1 MGGLF
6 NEVTIQANMQSWA
19 IRPPAPEIKKTGNFN
34 SIGGIIIGGRS
45 IGYDRK
51 VAMKA
56 QLIITHPGRAH
67 FDEVTAVSLILAV
80 HADTVFR
87 IERREPSQVELD
99 NPDVWVID
107 IGDRHEPEKHNFDH
121 HQSTDCPAAFVLVA
135 EYLGLL
141 ETMSFMPWWHFK
153 DSVDRFGPGKS
164 SMKYHAGD
172 DLVNQNSVEIWLMA
186 SFASEPEASL
196 HMLKAFGAHL
206 IESARMLKKQID
218 FWKTSSRL
226 VIAGVPAI
234 IGETRESAG
243 LEEFRRL
250 DENPPDIVISLDRRN
265 KGWRLF
271 RYDGTPVDF
280 SLISDRPE
288 IAFAHKSGFMA
299 KTKERLAI
307 DDLIALVSKAV
318 TGF

>member
-1 MGGLF
+1 
-6 NEVTIQANMQSWA
+6 
-19 IRPPAPEIKKTGNFN
+19 
-34 SIGGIIIGGRS
+34 
-45 IGYDRK
+45 
-51 VAMKA
+51 MKS
-56 QLIITHPGRAH
+56 QLIITHPGSAH
-67 FDEVTAVSLILAV
+67 FDEVTAVSLILV
-80 HADTVFR
+80 VYADTAFR
-87 IERREPSQVELD
+87 IERREPVTAELD
-99 NPDVWVID
+99 DPDVWVVD

-121 HQSTDCPAAFVLVA
+121 HQSLDCPAAFVLVA

-141 ETMSFMPWWHFK
+141 ETMSVMPWWHFK
-153 DSVDRFGPGKS
+153 DEVDRFGPGKS
-164 SMKYHAGD
+164 SIKYHAGD
-172 DLVNQNSVEIWLMA
+172 DLVNRNPVESWLVA
-186 SFASEPEASL
+186 RFASEPEACL
-196 HMLKAFGAHL
+196 PLLKAFGAHI
-206 IESARMLKKQID
+206 IEDARMIKSQID

-226 VIAGVPAI
+226 VIAGVPAM

-250 DENPPDIVISLDRRN
+250 EENPPDIVISLDRRS

-299 KTKERLAI
+299 ITKERLGI

-318 TGF
+318 TGY